1 MPHLLI
7 YTSYLVF
14 LKTVSLSFKTFIK
27 RFSKRYVALRF
38 KGDGTKMKPI
48 SKSFAAIYFFPCIF
62 WPFFFWFLLTNF
74 KMNAS
79 ENEIKI
85 YWLQKADRKW
95 LFLGITE
102 IKLLTIT
109 NFLLSSFLNCFPSL
123 HGLCLQF
130 YSSTTNYYSVKPK
143 KKLLTISS
151 NLFNKKTMILVHF
164 RLRKGRIWRWWAPQD
179 PQCTPRGTPKGGTT
193 REPQRW
199 ECSLHCT
206 SLGTLWNQ

>member
-1 MPHLLI
+1 
-7 YTSYLVF
+7 
-14 LKTVSLSFKTFIK
+14 
-27 RFSKRYVALRF
+27 
-38 KGDGTKMKPI
+38 MKPI
-48 SKSFAAIYFFPCIF
+48 SKFLQLFIFFLAYFSL
-62 WPFFFWFLLTNF
+62 FFFWFLFIVSCNKLQNEC
-74 KMNAS
+74 KRK
-79 ENEIKI
+79 ENKDFLISKS
-85 YWLQKADRKW
+85 WQKVA
-95 LFLGITE
+95 FLGITE

-130 YSSTTNYYSVKPK
+130 YSSTNYYSVKPK

-199 ECSLHCT
+199 GCSLHWT